1 MAVLELLA
9 ELVEG
14 RHVRLAHRGLVGD
27 VEETPRELV
36 VDARVDRDLFPE
48 LEGLD
53 AVAED
58 RPALELTRAREP
70 VDGVNELVRV
80 EVVVAVRG
88 REPRPAEQVAV
99 RFPEHDRVVRHWVP
113 LDRAA
118 RQHTREHEAEPHEGV
133 EERVRPEGRLAL
145 DHPVVDDRVVDARG
159 LTEVHKGL
167 LLDPRLVAVRP
178 HDLLGEGRAL
188 RDRPVD
194 RRGDADVGLH
204 HLLELALQ
212 ARDAAPLGGDE
223 REVGVRVWEAAAVV
237 ASSDQIGAFGHLGGR
252 NHPAL
257 GV

>member
-14 RHVRLAHRGLVGD
+14 RHVRLANRGLVGD
-27 VEETPRELV
+27 VEEAPRELV
-36 VDARVDRDLFPE
+36 VDARVDRDLFPK

-70 VDGVNELVRV
+70 VDGVDELVRV
-80 EVVVAVRG
+80 EVIVAVRG

-99 RFPEHDRVVRHWVP
+99 GFPEHDRVVRHWVP

-133 EERVRPEGRLAL
+133 EERVGPQCDLAL
-145 DHPVVDDRVVDARG
+145 DHAVVDDRVVNARR
-159 LTEVHKGL
+159 LTEVHEGL

-178 HDLLGEGRAL
+178 DDLLREGRAL

-252 NHPAL
+252 DYPAL